1 MIARPF
7 LTLLSVVGVLR
18 CTVAV
23 EAVGTAAGPT
33 PHVAPRAASLDG
45 LRQRTQRS
53 QHADTAALLAAV
65 QLVTPGWGPFR
76 IRKERPCLNDKGV
89 ECRPSAADTLSL
101 ADRRALRQVLGPC
114 PAADAESAL
123 IAVSR
128 PVPVLNDLLVLV
140 EITTRSAT
148 TDADRSI
155 FGETLLAQY
164 EATVHIADRGHGAAT
179 IAGTYIGDG
188 PGGPLAHKHIPV
200 DETCGTAGS
209 AH

>member
-7 LTLLSVVGVLR
+7 LTLLSAVGALR
-18 CTVAV
+18 CAVAV
-23 EAVGTAAGPT
+23 VGTAADPT
-33 PHVAPRAASLDG
+33 PHVTRHASLDRLQPRM
-45 LRQRTQRS
+45 LRR
-53 QHADTAALLAAV
+53 QHGDTAALLAAV

-76 IRKERPCLNDKGV
+76 IRKERPCLDDRGV
-89 ECRPSAADTLSL
+89 ECRPFAADTLPL

-128 PVPVLNDLLVLV
+128 PVSVLDEVLVLV

-148 TDADRSI
+148 TDADRSV

-164 EATVHIADRGHGAAT
+164 EATVHIADRGHGAT
-179 IAGTYIGDG
+179 TKGRTYIGDG
-188 PGGPLAHKHIPV
+188 PGGPLAQKHIPV